1 MNRLD
6 TGILLLPILML
17 LDELEQIMADLVQQA
32 AR

>member
-6 TGILLLPILML
+6 TGILISPILML
-17 LDELEQIMADLVQQA
+17 LDELEQIMADLAQQA